1 MNEERKNCKGC
12 PDRHVGCHSRCE
24 IHLKNTEKRKAEMQ
38 HRLREQEAENCR
50 IESMRRIMRRK
61 GK

>member
-1 MNEERKNCKGC
+1 MTEERKNCKGC
-12 PDRHVGCHSRCE
+12 PDRHIGCHATCE
-24 IHLKNTEKRKAEMQ
+24 IHEMNTAKRKAERQ
-38 HRLREQEAENCR
+38 ARLQEQEAANCR

>member
-1 MNEERKNCKGC
+1 MSEERKNCNGC
-12 PDRHVGCHSRCE
+12 PDRHIGCQSKCDVY
-24 IHLKNTEKRKAEMQ
+24 LKNTAKRKAERQ
-38 HRLREQEAENCR
+38 ARLQEQEAANCR